1 MPDTLEAVEFHDEA
15 ATLEALEEDLTTE
28 EEPSQVPPSDIVAYN
43 ELRSCADLYRMQA
56 QKILELQPDFQRDVV
71 WKGSEQTRFID
82 SLTKQLP
89 IPSMCFAMDYKAQ
102 RWIVIDGLQ
111 RISTIVKFLQG
122 GDWTLSKLPDIDPGL
137 AGKSVAAIKL
147 DTGELHNYY
156 TRVENL
162 TIPVTV
168 LRCDFTKQSHMNYL
182 FMIFHRLNKE
192 GVKLNNQEIRNCIYG
207 GTFNTLLKELDKHP
221 SWRRINKMQDDLNYR
236 FTKQE
241 LMLRMFAFY
250 DRPEKYEGSLVTFLN
265 EYMNEYR
272 NPGDGF
278 LASKSNLL
286 KRTADL
292 IANRIFAPTV
302 PPKLPITVLESVLV
316 AVARNIDRLEA
327 SPQTDL
333 SGKFGEMMQ
342 VNEFSD
348 GALREGLAKK
358 PRVAARLQTAERVF
372 AGA

>member
-1 MPDTLEAVEFHDEA
+1 
-15 ATLEALEEDLTTE
+15 
-28 EEPSQVPPSDIVAYN
+28 
-43 ELRSCADLYRMQA
+43 
-56 QKILELQPDFQRDVV
+56 
-71 WKGSEQTRFID
+71 
-82 SLTKQLP
+82 
-89 IPSMCFAMDYKAQ
+89 
-102 RWIVIDGLQ
+102 
-111 RISTIVKFLQG
+111 
-122 GDWTLSKLPDIDPGL
+122 
-137 AGKSVAAIKL
+137 
-147 DTGELHNYY
+147 
-156 TRVENL
+156 
-162 TIPVTV
+162 
-168 LRCDFTKQSHMNYL
+168 
-182 FMIFHRLNKE
+182 
-192 GVKLNNQEIRNCIYG
+192 
-207 GTFNTLLKELDKHP
+207 
-221 SWRRINKMQDDLNYR
+221 
-236 FTKQE
+236 
-241 LMLRMFAFY
+241 MFAFY